1 MVRPMPVMDEFK
13 EERAALKHGT
23 PKQKIVYI
31 WDYYR
36 WYIIGGIIAAICV
49 FTLVRDIVNHKDS
62 GFYVCLLNGAQIDF
76 LQNETENMKNFAEYA
91 SIDMEEYQVIFDTSI
106 QIGKPGADDF
116 TSAQKLMVYIAS
128 QEIDVIATDVNT
140 MLKYAYQGN
149 FADLSTMLCPEQMEA
164 YKDSFYYLD
173 KDVQA
178 EYSELDSTKV
188 MDTPLTYPD
197 PTKPEEMKTPIPI
210 GVKPGAT
217 CPLLTEY
224 AFNGDLF
231 VGIVLNTARPEKAVA
246 FIDYVMQ

>member
-1 MVRPMPVMDEFK
+1 MPVMDEFK

-23 PKQKIVYI
+23 FKQKAQYV

-36 WYIIGGIIAAICV
+36 WYFIGGVIAAICL
-49 FTLVRDIVNHKDS
+49 FTLVRDIVNHRET
-62 GFYVCLLNGAQIDF
+62 GFYACLLNGVQIDLF
-76 LQNETENMKNFAEYA
+76 AEETENVKSFAEYA
-91 SIDMEEYQVIFDTSI
+91 GIDSEEYQVLFDTSI
-106 QIGKPGADDF
+106 QIGRPGSDDF
-116 TSAQKLMVYIAS
+116 TSSQKLMVYIAS
-128 QEIDVIATDVNT
+128 AEIDVIATDVNSV
-140 MLKYAYQGN
+140 LKYAYQGN
-149 FADLSTMLCPEQMEA
+149 FADLSDMLSPRQMEQ

-173 KDVQA
+173 KVTQQ
-178 EYSELDSTKV
+178 EYSRLDSTQV

-197 PTKPEEMKTPIPI
+197 PTKPEDMKEPVPI

-231 VGIVLNTARPEKAVA
+231 VGIVLNTTRPEEAGK

>member
-1 MVRPMPVMDEFK
+1 MDEFK

-23 PKQKIVYI
+23 LKQKAQYV

-36 WYIIGGIIAAICV
+36 WYFIGGAIAAICL
-49 FTLVRDIVNHKDS
+49 FTLVRDIVNHKDN
-62 GFYVCLLNGAQIDF
+62 GFYACLLNGVQIDLF
-76 LQNETENMKNFAEYA
+76 AEKTENMKNFAEYA
-91 SIDMEEYQVIFDTSI
+91 NIDTEEYQVLFDTSI

-116 TSAQKLMVYIAS
+116 TSSQKLMVYIAS
-128 QEIDVIATDVNT
+128 AEIDVIATDVNSV
-140 MLKYAYQGN
+140 LKYAYQGN
-149 FADLSTMLCPEQMEA
+149 FADLSTMLRPAQMEA

-173 KDVQA
+173 KVIQQ

-188 MDTPLTYPD
+188 MDTALTYPD
-197 PTKPEEMKTPIPI
+197 PTKPEDMQEPIPI

-231 VGIVLNTARPEKAVA
+231 VGIVLNTTRPEESRK